1 MTQFLGSHPI
11 SSDRIKSLITLGF
24 IAAIAVVSHTLISE
38 HQLVNW
44 VYLSYPAC
52 MLLAFF
58 HTHPRIKAIAAITS
72 MAIILIGGYFEPL
85 ELDAIEE
92 AFILIPLFYI
102 IIFPGS
108 MWPIAAGGVL
118 ICSYLYELPPS
129 EFEEFI
135 EDAIEVVVIT
145 VFATIM
151 TYYQQKFR
159 EQMLVFRKESLTDFL
174 TSLGNRKAY
183 FDALKA
189 MENCASQQ
197 SAIIQIDL
205 DNFKEVNESVGH
217 DKGDKLLSLFANQLL
232 KLSSDNLSSYR
243 LSGDEFIIIYH
254 QKDNLVL
261 ELQNLENQLSE
272 IAANTYQIYPYTYKL
287 KFCAGIAKLED
298 AMGNTEIL
306 SKNADI
312 AVKKAK
318 SQGKDMIRWYDHEL
332 IDETIRQ
339 HQIETELA
347 AAIENDQFK
356 LLYQPKVDI
365 KSGEI
370 CGAEAL
376 IRWHHPQLGVVS
388 PFEFIGIAER
398 SKLIIPIGRWVV
410 EQATKQAKAWQNAG
424 HELCVSV
431 NVSTVQFAHDDI
443 YTLVT
448 SSLNSADLPAHL
460 LQLEITETTLMQQPE
475 NIISACNRLR
485 ELGVT
490 VAIDDFGVAYSSL
503 NYLKKLPIDVLKI
516 DKSFID
522 ECVQRHEDHMIVRTI
537 IQLGHNLGKIVIAE
551 GVEDKAQ
558 LDLLADESCTHYQGY
573 HFARPLE
580 VDDLSGLLEAR
591 NLKTELIIN

>member
-1 MTQFLGSHPI
+1 MTQFLGSTPI
-11 SSDRIKSLITLGF
+11 SPNRIRTLITLGF
-24 IAAIAVVSHTLISE
+24 IAAITVVSHTLISE
-38 HQLVNW
+38 HHLVRW
-44 VYLSYPAC
+44 VYLSYPVC
-52 MLLAFF
+52 MLLAYF
-58 HTHPRIKAIAAITS
+58 HTHPLIKAGAAISS
-72 MAIILIGGYFEPL
+72 MAIILVGGYFEPL

-92 AFILIPLFYI
+92 AFILIPLSYI
-102 IIFPGS
+102 VLFPGS
-108 MWPIAAGGVL
+108 MWPIASGGIL
-118 ICSYLYELPPS
+118 ILSYLYELPES

-183 FDALKA
+183 FDALKT
-189 MENCASQQ
+189 MESRASKQ

-217 DKGDKLLSLFANQLL
+217 DKGDKLLSLFAKELM
-232 KLSSDNLSSYR
+232 KLSSSNLSAYR
-243 LSGDEFIIIYH
+243 LSGDEFTIIYH
-254 QKDNLVL
+254 QEIDLVS
-261 ELQNLENQLSE
+261 ELHTLENQLIK
-272 IAANTYQIYPYTYKL
+272 IAANTYQITPYSYKL
-287 KFCAGIAKLED
+287 NFCAGIATLED
-298 AMGNTEIL
+298 AMGNTEVL

-318 SQGKDMIRWYDHEL
+318 SQGKGNIRWYDHEL

-339 HQIETELA
+339 HQIESELA
-347 AAIENDQFK
+347 AAIENHQFK

-365 KSGEI
+365 KSGKI

-398 SKLIIPIGRWVV
+398 SKLIIPIGRWVI
-410 EQATKQAKAWQNAG
+410 EQATIQAKAWQDAG

-448 SSLNSADLPAHL
+448 SSLNSVSLPAHL
-460 LQLEITETTLMQQPE
+460 LQLEITETTLMQQPD
-475 NIISACNRLR
+475 NIINACNQLR
-485 ELGVT
+485 KLGVT

-537 IQLGHNLGKIVIAE
+537 IQLGHNLGKTVIAE

-558 LDLLADESCTHYQGY
+558 LDLLADEACMHYQGY

-580 VDDLSGLLEAR
+580 IDDLSNLLANKR
-591 NLKTELIIN
+591 MVSNQ

>member
-11 SSDRIKSLITLGF
+11 STNRIRTLITLGF
-24 IAAIAVVSHTLISE
+24 VAAVTIVSYTLISE
-38 HQLVNW
+38 HQLVRW
-44 VYLSYPAC
+44 IYLSYPAC
-52 MLLAFF
+52 MLIAFF
-58 HTHPRIKAIAAITS
+58 HKHPQVKSVAAVAS
-72 MAIILIGGYFEPL
+72 MTIILVGGYVEPL
-85 ELDAIEE
+85 ELDTIEE
-92 AFILIPLFYI
+92 AFILIPLSYI
-102 IIFPGS
+102 VIFPGS
-108 MWPIAAGGVL
+108 MWPIASGGVL
-118 ICSYLYELPPS
+118 ILSYLYELPES

-135 EDAIEVVVIT
+135 EDAIEVVIIT

-183 FDALKA
+183 FDTLKT
-189 MENCASQQ
+189 MESLPSKQ

-205 DNFKEVNESVGH
+205 DNFKDVNESVGH
-217 DKGDKLLSLFANQLL
+217 DKGDKLLSMFAQELNQL
-232 KLSSDNLSSYR
+232 SSENLSSYR
-243 LSGDEFIIIYH
+243 LSGDEFIIICYEENDLT
-254 QKDNLVL
+254 Q
-261 ELQNLENQLSE
+261 ELQSLENQLKQ
-272 IAANTYQIYPYTYKL
+272 IAAKTYQINPYSYKL
-287 KFCAGIAKLED
+287 NFCAGIAKLED
-298 AMGNTEIL
+298 SMGNTEIL

-318 SQGKDMIRWYDHEL
+318 SQGKGNIRWYDHEL

-347 AAIENDQFK
+347 AAIENEQFK

-365 KSGEI
+365 KSGKI

-388 PFEFIGIAER
+388 PFEFIGIAEK
-398 SKLIIPIGRWVV
+398 SKLIIPIGRWVI
-410 EQATKQAKAWQNAG
+410 EEATKQAKIWHDEGFN
-424 HELCVSV
+424 LCVSV

-448 SSLNSADLPAHL
+448 SSLNTVELSPHL
-460 LQLEITETTLMQQPE
+460 LQLEITETTLMQQPD
-475 NIISACNRLR
+475 NIINACNQLR
-485 ELGVT
+485 KLGVT

-537 IQLGHNLGKIVIAE
+537 IQLGHNLGKTVIAE
-551 GVEDKAQ
+551 GVEDKTQ
-558 LDLLADESCTHYQGY
+558 LDLLADEACMHYQGY

-580 VDDLSGLLEAR
+580 IDDLSTLLANERIAS
-591 NLKTELIIN
+591 NQ